1 MGNEE
6 QVIPV
11 PALGPK
17 GPLQGGEDEERAI
30 ADPSLV
36 GSDLSAEKM
45 AMTIV
50 RGYGTEVCRK
60 YHEYTTG
67 AAMGVVRKFG

>member
-1 MGNEE
+1 MRNRSY
-6 QVIPV
+6 
-11 PALGPK
+11 LSLHSGPRVLCRVRK
-17 GPLQGGEDEERAI
+17 MVR
-30 ADPSLV
+30 
-36 GSDLSAEKM
+36 KM

>member
-1 MGNEE
+1 MANEE
-6 QVIPV
+6 KVIPD
-11 PALGPK
+11 PALGPE
-17 GPLQGGEDEERAI
+17 GPMGGEEDEERVI

-45 AMTIV
+45 AMMIV

>member
-1 MGNEE
+1 M
-6 QVIPV
+6 
-11 PALGPK
+11 
-17 GPLQGGEDEERAI
+17 
-30 ADPSLV
+30 

-50 RGYGTEVCRK
+50 RGYGTKVCRK